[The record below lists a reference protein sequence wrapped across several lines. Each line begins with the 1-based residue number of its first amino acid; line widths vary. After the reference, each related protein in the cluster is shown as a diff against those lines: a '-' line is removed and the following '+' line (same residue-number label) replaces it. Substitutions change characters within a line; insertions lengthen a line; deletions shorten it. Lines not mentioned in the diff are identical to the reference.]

1 MNTQTFLFHY
11 GQYVAY
17 ITVWVIHCFY
27 IGTLLTRSARVRRE
41 SAELKSGSA
50 KEK

>member
-1 MNTQTFLFHY
+1 MTTQTFLFHY

-17 ITVWVIHCFY
+17 VTVWVIHGFY

-41 SAELKSGSA
+41 SKELNKG
-50 KEK
+50 K